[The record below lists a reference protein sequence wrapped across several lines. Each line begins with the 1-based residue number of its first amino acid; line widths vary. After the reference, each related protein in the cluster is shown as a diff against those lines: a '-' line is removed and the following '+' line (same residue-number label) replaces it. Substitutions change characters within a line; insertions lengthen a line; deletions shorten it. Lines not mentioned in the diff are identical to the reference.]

1 MSKTRGTR
9 TQDMPHGLSRINKHD
24 LRLFD
29 RTGQV
34 FVNVFCRYM
43 MVVGVP
49 IDGYR
54 LRDRREKPVYS
65 VWHPTVSIED
75 GNDEKIR
82 YAEEMYYD
90 FEGEWSESGSE
101 IKRVI

>member
-1 MSKTRGTR
+1 MGV
-9 TQDMPHGLSRINKHD
+9 SRIKRGD
-24 LRLFD
+24 LAVFD

-34 FVNVFCRYM
+34 FVNLFNMHM

-54 LRDRREKPVYS
+54 LRDKREKPVHS
-65 VWHPTVSIED
+65 IWHPTVSIED

-90 FEGEWSESGSE
+90 LEGEWSESGSE